1 MSDESEKEQ
10 YSADDGWDFIPLH
23 GQQVGIK
30 TSILEEKCTAYE
42 MLCCYAQELKG
53 AFFPYVPSVLDEL
66 ILPGLKFYFHDG
78 VRSASAKSLPHLV
91 ESAKEANPNDLSV
104 ANKIFRTVIDTLLGR
119 IGDEGSPDISSEF
132 FESFYE
138 TVDIAGN
145 NCLTVPDM
153 NAFIEVTASQLRDY
167 GNRKT
172 QRDEQVAS
180 GDRDIEED
188 EDLQEA
194 ITADEILLSAISK
207 SIHTIFKRHKSTFLP
222 IWAKMVP
229 YVEAGLAS
237 NEATTRSWAICVID
251 DVVEYC
257 NGDALHYVG
266 QYLPTLVTS
275 VTDECI
281 FHFIC
286 F

>member
-1 MSDESEKEQ
+1 
-10 YSADDGWDFIPLH
+10 
-23 GQQVGIK
+23 
-30 TSILEEKCTAYE
+30 

-53 AFFPYVPSVLDEL
+53 AFFPYVPSVLDDL

-78 VRSASAKSLPHLV
+78 VRSASAKCLPHLF
-91 ESAKEANPNDLSV
+91 ESAKEANPNDLSS
-104 ANKIFRTVIDTLLGR
+104 ASKIFRTIIDTLLAR
-119 IGDEGSPDISSEF
+119 IADEGSPDISSEF

-145 NCLTVPDM
+145 NCLTEADM
-153 NAFIEVTASQLRDY
+153 NAFIEVIASQLRDY

-172 QRDEQVAS
+172 RRDEQVAS
-180 GDRDIEED
+180 GDRDMEED

-194 ITADEILLSAISK
+194 IEADEILLSAISK
-207 SIHTIFKRHKSTFLP
+207 SIHTIFKRHKTTFLP

-237 NEATTRSWAICVID
+237 SEANTRSWAICIID

-266 QYLPTLVTS
+266 HYLPTLANS
-275 VTDECI
+275 VIDECMSL
-281 FHFIC
+281 FRC
-286 F
+286 L

>member
-10 YSADDGWDFIPLH
+10 YSAEDGWDFIPLH

-78 VRSASAKSLPHLV
+78 VRSASAKCLPHLV

-104 ANKIFRTVIDTLLGR
+104 ANNIFRTVIDTLLGK
-119 IGDEGSPDISSEF
+119 IGDEGSPEISSAF

-138 TVDIAGN
+138 TVEIAGN

-153 NAFIEVTASQLRDY
+153 NTFIEVTASQLRDY

-194 ITADEILLSAISK
+194 IEADEILLSAISK

-237 NEATTRSWAICVID
+237 NEATTRSWAICIID

-266 QYLPTLVTS
+266 QYLPTLATS

-281 FHFIC
+281 SLLIRF
-286 F
+286 